1 MYLSVGSS
9 YKIKGAM
16 EKLAPGEPNE
26 PRPVAA
32 PPPAPSDVQYQ
43 AIPQA
48 AQASYQPPPAY
59 APPVAAGVQLT
70 ADAKFGQ
77 VAIRVQ
83 PLDAEVLIDG
93 EPWKGAPGAERL
105 VVHLSAGTHRIEIRK
120 EGFDAFVTAVEI
132 RRGEVTVLNVSLAR
146 F

>member
-1 MYLSVGSS
+1 MPLV
-9 YKIKGAM
+9 ILP
-16 EKLAPGEPNE
+16 LASALNPPDQVRATVEAVS
-26 PRPVAA
+26 RPSTRTAWL
-32 PPPAPSDVQYQ
+32 
-43 AIPQA
+43 PQA
-48 AQASYQPPPAY
+48 APALYQPPPAH
-59 APPVAAGVQLT
+59 APPPVETAVQLT

-83 PLDAEVLIDG
+83 PVDAEVVIDG

-105 VVHLSAGTHRIEIRK
+105 VVHLSAGTHRVEIRK
-120 EGFDAFVTAVEI
+120 DGFDSFVTAVEI